1 MNAFISLG
9 VLEKTVLPAVSST
22 QSPFESP
29 YIPGLV
35 LAAALA
41 FAAVV
46 LLQGSLYRRR
56 RERAWPDHLE
66 YLQDGFKSWWPLRPL
81 GALIGLVAL
90 AAGLV
95 GMDRWM
101 TVVSAVALGASLIVL
116 AHRRWS
122 EPLAYLGLALI
133 TLTVCAV
140 PATVVAFFTHLG
152 WERLLLWSCVL
163 GGAAVMVF
171 MWLWLP
177 RFWTQQLHEG
187 QAWTTAGRLIVP
199 ARRMGYVVA
208 LIGLLVAVRMALWP
222 RWPSAGAEDGSEPGG
237 WLGGGCIVLLVLAL
251 VNRARAARSIVLGVL
266 AMLVVVTGGL
276 YCWLRV

>member
-1 MNAFISLG
+1 MDAFMSLG
-9 VLEKTVLPAVSST
+9 VFERTVLPAVSLT
-22 QSPFESP
+22 QSPLESP

-35 LAAALA
+35 LAAAFA
-41 FAAVV
+41 IAAVV

-56 RERAWPDHLE
+56 RMQAWPDHLE
-66 YLQDGFKSWWPLRPL
+66 YLQDGFRSWWPLRQL

-90 AAGLV
+90 VVGLV

-122 EPLAYLGLALI
+122 GPLAYLGLALI

-140 PATVVAFFTHLG
+140 PATVVGFFTHLD
-152 WERLLLWSCVL
+152 WERPLLWSCVL
-163 GGAAVMVF
+163 GGTAVMVF

-187 QAWTTAGRLIVP
+187 QAWTTAGRFIVP

-208 LIGLLVAVRMALWP
+208 LIGLIVAFRMAVWP
-222 RWPSAGAEDGSEPGG
+222 RWPYSAAEDGSEPGG
-237 WLGGGCIVLLVLAL
+237 WLGGGCIVLLLLAL
-251 VNRARAARSIVLGVL
+251 VNRARAARSIGLGVL
-266 AMLVVVTGGL
+266 AILVVVMGGV